1 MYPLILLMCSI
12 DTEVGRVN
20 LDLAN
25 TNPSIEPNCHDR
37 AKMGIGTMIY
47 KIGIVRV
54 MDGAGQFR

>member
-1 MYPLILLMCSI
+1 MCSI
-12 DTEVGRVN
+12 DTEVERVN

-37 AKMGIGTMIY
+37 AKMGTGTMIY